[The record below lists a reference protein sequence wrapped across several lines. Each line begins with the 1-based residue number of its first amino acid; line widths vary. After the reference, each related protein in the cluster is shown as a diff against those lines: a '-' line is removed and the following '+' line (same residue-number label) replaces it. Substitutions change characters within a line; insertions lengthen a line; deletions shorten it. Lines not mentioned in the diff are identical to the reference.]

1 MNDSYNTTVSDNSS
15 INCSHHLMVRIQD
28 FHSCHTSSILVEST
42 IEDKDIGKSPVTTGM
57 IINLKR
63 FKTMAKSAKELTKVK
78 ARQTKLGKKNNDE
91 LIQIIL
97 KKDKVERNL
106 NNQIKSLK
114 GEVNALSTRV
124 KNFDSDMEGTIQAIE
139 SYKDKIKALQEKN
152 DTISI
157 ESKDNRS
164 LYEEENKKAI
174 TFKNKAD
181 MWKVATYVMT
191 IIAIAAI
198 GVTIF

>member
-1 MNDSYNTTVSDNSS
+1 
-15 INCSHHLMVRIQD
+15 MV
-28 FHSCHTSSILVEST
+28 
-42 IEDKDIGKSPVTTGM
+42 K
-57 IINLKR
+57 N
-63 FKTMAKSAKELTKVK
+63 AKELGQVK
-78 ARQTKLGKKNNDE
+78 ARQTKLGKKERNE

-97 KKDKVERNL
+97 KKDKIERNL

-114 GEVNALSTRV
+114 AEVNALSTRV

-174 TFKNKAD
+174 TFKNKANT
-181 MWKVATYVMT
+181 WKIATYVMT

-198 GVTIF
+198 AIAIF

>member
-1 MNDSYNTTVSDNSS
+1 MLANIAYFKSPPP
-15 INCSHHLMVRIQD
+15 CSHHLMVRIQD
-28 FHSCHTSSILVEST
+28 FHSWHTSSILVEST
-42 IEDKDIGKSPVTTGM
+42 IKKSPVTTGV
-57 IINLKR
+57 IINLKH
-63 FKTMAKSAKELTKVK
+63 FKTLAKNGKTAAVK
-78 ARQTKLGKKNNDE
+78 GRETKLNKKSNDE

-114 GEVNALSTRV
+114 AEVNALSTRV

-139 SYKDKIKALQEKN
+139 SYKDQVKTLQEKN
-152 DTISI
+152 HTLSND
-157 ESKDNRS
+157 SKDNRS

-198 GVTIF
+198 AVAIF

>member
-1 MNDSYNTTVSDNSS
+1 MLVNIAYFKSPPSY
-15 INCSHHLMVRIQD
+15 SHHLMVRIQD
-28 FHSCHTSSILVEST
+28 FHSWHTSSILVEST
-42 IEDKDIGKSPVTTGM
+42 IKKSPVTTGM
-57 IINLKR
+57 IINLKH
-63 FKTMAKSAKELTKVK
+63 FKTMVKNAKELGQVK
-78 ARQTKLGKKNNDE
+78 ARQTKLGKKNSNE

-198 GVTIF
+198 AIAIF

>member
-1 MNDSYNTTVSDNSS
+1 MLANIANTKSPPS
-15 INCSHHLMVRIQD
+15 CSHHLMVRIQD
-28 FHSCHTSSILVEST
+28 FHSWHTSSILVEST
-42 IEDKDIGKSPVTTGM
+42 IKKSPVTTGM

-63 FKTMAKSAKELTKVK
+63 FKVMAKNGKTAAVK
-78 ARQTKLGKKNNDE
+78 GRETKLNKKSNDE

-114 GEVNALSTRV
+114 GEVNILSTRI

-139 SYKDKIKALQEKN
+139 SYKDQVKTLQEKN
-152 DTISI
+152 DTLSI

-198 GVTIF
+198 AASIF

>member
-1 MNDSYNTTVSDNSS
+1 MTP
-15 INCSHHLMVRIQD
+15 
-28 FHSCHTSSILVEST
+28 FKST
-42 IEDKDIGKSPVTTGM
+42 KSPVTTGM

-63 FKTMAKSAKELTKVK
+63 FKTMAKNAKELRQVK
-78 ARQTKLGKKNNDE
+78 ARQTKLGKKNSDE

-124 KNFDSDMEGTIQAIE
+124 NNFDKDMEGTYQTVE
-139 SYKDKIKALQEKN
+139 TFKDKVKTLNEKN
-152 DTISI
+152 DSLAL
-157 ESKDNRS
+157 ESKENRS
-164 LYEEENKKAI
+164 LYEEETKKAI
-174 TFKNKAD
+174 TFKNKAN

-191 IIAIAAI
+191 AIAIAAI
-198 GVTIF
+198 VAAIL

>member
-1 MNDSYNTTVSDNSS
+1 
-15 INCSHHLMVRIQD
+15 MV
-28 FHSCHTSSILVEST
+28 
-42 IEDKDIGKSPVTTGM
+42 K
-57 IINLKR
+57 N
-63 FKTMAKSAKELTKVK
+63 AKELSQVK
-78 ARQTKLGKKNNDE
+78 ARQTKLGKKNSNE

-174 TFKNKAD
+174 TFKNKTD

-191 IIAIAAI
+191 IIAIVAI
-198 GVTIF
+198 AVAIF

>member
-1 MNDSYNTTVSDNSS
+1 MLANIAYFKSPPP
-15 INCSHHLMVRIQD
+15 CSHHLMVRIQD
-28 FHSCHTSSILVEST
+28 FHSWHTSSILVEST
-42 IEDKDIGKSPVTTGM
+42 IKKSPVTTGM

-63 FKTMAKSAKELTKVK
+63 FKTMAKNGKTAAVK
-78 ARQTKLGKKNNDE
+78 GRETKLNKKSNDE

-97 KKDKVERNL
+97 KKDKIERNL

-114 GEVNALSTRV
+114 GEINALSTRV
-124 KNFDSDMEGTIQAIE
+124 KNFDSDMEGTIQTIE

-198 GVTIF
+198 AVAIF

>member
-1 MNDSYNTTVSDNSS
+1 MLANITYFKSPPPR
-15 INCSHHLMVRIQD
+15 SHHLMVRIQD
-28 FHSCHTSSILVEST
+28 FHSWYTSSILVEST
-42 IEDKDIGKSPVTTGM
+42 IKKSPVTTGM

-63 FKTMAKSAKELTKVK
+63 FKVMAKNGKTAAVK
-78 ARQTKLGKKNNDE
+78 GRETKLNKKSNDE

-114 GEVNALSTRV
+114 GEVNALSTRI

-139 SYKDKIKALQEKN
+139 SYKDKVKTLQEKN
-152 DTISI
+152 DTLSI

-174 TFKNKAD
+174 TFKNKAN
-181 MWKVATYVMT
+181 MWKIATYIMT
-191 IIAIAAI
+191 VIAIVAIAAAI
-198 GVTIF
+198 

>member
-1 MNDSYNTTVSDNSS
+1 
-15 INCSHHLMVRIQD
+15 
-28 FHSCHTSSILVEST
+28 
-42 IEDKDIGKSPVTTGM
+42 
-57 IINLKR
+57 
-63 FKTMAKSAKELTKVK
+63 MAKNGKTAAVK
-78 ARQTKLGKKNNDE
+78 GRETKLNKKSNDE

-114 GEVNALSTRV
+114 GEINALSTRV

-139 SYKDKIKALQEKN
+139 SYKDKVKTLQEKN
-152 DTISI
+152 DTLSI

-164 LYEEENKKAI
+164 LYEEENKKVI
-174 TFKNKAD
+174 TLTNKIG

-191 IIAIAAI
+191 IIAIVAIAAS
-198 GVTIF
+198 IFK

>member
-1 MNDSYNTTVSDNSS
+1 
-15 INCSHHLMVRIQD
+15 
-28 FHSCHTSSILVEST
+28 
-42 IEDKDIGKSPVTTGM
+42 
-57 IINLKR
+57 
-63 FKTMAKSAKELTKVK
+63 MAKNTKDLSQVK

-124 KNFDSDMEGTIQAIE
+124 NNFNKDMEGTYHTIE
-139 SYKDKIKALQEKN
+139 TLKDKIKTLNEKN
-152 DTISI
+152 DVLYL
-157 ESKDNRS
+157 ESKENHY

-181 MWKVATYVMT
+181 MWKIATYVMT
-191 IIAIAAI
+191 IVAVIAIIVA
-198 GVTIF
+198 VL

>member
-1 MNDSYNTTVSDNSS
+1 
-15 INCSHHLMVRIQD
+15 MVRIQD
-28 FHSCHTSSILVEST
+28 FHSWHTSSILVEST
-42 IEDKDIGKSPVTTGM
+42 IKKSPVTTGM

-63 FKTMAKSAKELTKVK
+63 FKIMAKNGKTAAVK
-78 ARQTKLGKKNNDE
+78 GRETKLNKKSNDE

-97 KKDKVERNL
+97 KKDKIERNL

-114 GEVNALSTRV
+114 SEVNALSTRV

-174 TFKNKAD
+174 TFKNKAN

-198 GVTIF
+198 AVAIF